1 VIHIVWIF
9 EALPDR
15 LADFEKA
22 YGVNGQWVQLFRR
35 GEGYVETDLL
45 RDSQRPNRFLV
56 LDKWRDLAS
65 FESFKRHY
73 QAAYDEL
80 DRQCEELT
88 LVETKIGA
96 FSS

>member
-1 VIHIVWIF
+1 VIQIVWIF

-45 RDSQRPNRFLV
+45 RDSETPNRFLV
-56 LDKWRDLAS
+56 FDKWRDLAS
-65 FESFKRHY
+65 FESFRRQY

-88 LVETKIGA
+88 LVETKIGM

>member
-1 VIHIVWIF
+1 VIQIVWVF

-45 RDSQRPNRFLV
+45 RDSETPNRFLV
-56 LDKWRDLAS
+56 FDKWRDLAS
-65 FESFKRHY
+65 FESFRRQY

-88 LVETKIGA
+88 LVETKIGM

>member
-1 VIHIVWIF
+1 VIQIVWIF
-9 EALPDR
+9 ETLPDR

-45 RDSQRPNRFLV
+45 RDSETPNRFLV
-56 LDKWRDLAS
+56 FDKWRDLAS
-65 FESFKRHY
+65 FESFRRQY

-88 LVETKIGA
+88 LVETKIGM

>member
-1 VIHIVWIF
+1 
-9 EALPDR
+9 
-15 LADFEKA
+15 
-22 YGVNGQWVQLFRR
+22 
-35 GEGYVETDLL
+35 LL

-88 LVETKIGA
+88 LVETKIGT